1 MVYRDEY
8 DDIDHFMSDSNI
20 GARKK
25 RNVRNHLFVVY
36 GIINS
41 VVHGESGCVD
51 IQIYDLVQA
60 FDALWVDECLND
72 VYDALPDAK
81 RDDKLALLYEI
92 NKHNKV
98 AVNTAVGQTERF
110 PINKVVTQG
119 STWGSLLCSNHIDSL
134 GRRSRDTGDHMYSY
148 KKQVDVLPLAMVDDL
163 LGIAECGHDSLALN
177 TFINTQIEM
186 KKLQFHTPDEK
197 GKSKCNVMHVGKKSD
212 ICPQL
217 QVHGTVMKKISHDTY
232 LGDIISCDGTNDLN
246 ILNRVS
252 KGHGKITQI
261 MNMLDRVTLGSH
273 YFRIALMLRESLF
286 LNSILTNAEAWYG
299 LSNKQVDQ
307 LEMVDRILLRNCL
320 DTPVSTPVEAL
331 YLELGIFRIGTII
344 KARRINFLHTLLSTS
359 EKEMTYKVLLAQ
371 WNHPVKQDWTEQV
384 REDLSEFRIEPN
396 LDSLKN
402 KSSNAFKKFVK
413 IKASE
418 YEFRKLMELK
428 QKHSKMDSLS
438 YSRLEM
444 QNYLKL
450 ENCDAR
456 GARTVFK
463 YRTRMALY
471 GENFRQNDTPVSC
484 PLCDQ
489 HLDNQAMGFNNCQVT
504 KINVQIQGLYT
515 DLFKQNV
522 PKILVKT
529 LQQID
534 DFRKENIET

>member
-1 MVYRDEY
+1 MQNLE
-8 DDIDHFMSDSNI
+8 IAFT
-20 GARKK
+20 
-25 RNVRNHLFVVY
+25 
-36 GIINS
+36 INS
-41 VVHGESGCVD
+41 
-51 IQIYDLVQA
+51 
-60 FDALWVDECLND
+60 
-72 VYDALPDAK
+72 
-81 RDDKLALLYEI
+81 
-92 NKHNKV
+92 
-98 AVNTAVGQTERF
+98 
-110 PINKVVTQG
+110 
-119 STWGSLLCSNHIDSL
+119 GSL
-134 GRRSRDTGDHMYSY
+134 
-148 KKQVDVLPLAMVDDL
+148 PL
-163 LGIAECGHDSLALN
+163 I
-177 TFINTQIEM
+177 
-186 KKLQFHTPDEK
+186 
-197 GKSKCNVMHVGKKSD
+197 
-212 ICPQL
+212 
-217 QVHGTVMKKISHDTY
+217 
-232 LGDIISCDGTNDLN
+232 
-246 ILNRVS
+246 
-252 KGHGKITQI
+252 
-261 MNMLDRVTLGSH
+261 
-273 YFRIALMLRESLF
+273 
-286 LNSILTNAEAWYG
+286 
-299 LSNKQVDQ
+299 SNKQVDQ
-307 LEMVDRILLRNCL
+307 LEMVDRILLRFFL

-471 GENFRQNDTPVSC
+471 GENFRQND
-484 PLCDQ
+484 
-489 HLDNQAMGFNNCQVT
+489 NQAMGFNNCQVT